1 MPVTTRASAKIDYSR
16 RDVFVSSFPG
26 EAGGRLAEPIAV
38 RIRNNSDED
47 STAVRWYADE
57 DSWKPGELQQW
68 LEVVTDLVLLLDD
81 ELVGALREARFEQ
94 LAELAKPGLELLAVL
109 AANDARA
116 KAGVADV
123 ADVGDRADLAD
134 RAGPAGEVAPARLWL
149 AKAETLRL
157 VALKKVAGRAE
168 WNLDQRDRDGLLH
181 WLYDAEEKVL
191 MHQDKLVNKKIVGAD
206 ETRLGKNVER
216 FVDHEPQ
223 RCSHCGQDHGQP

>member
-1 MPVTTRASAKIDYSR
+1 MTVTTRASAKIDYSR

-26 EAGGRLAEPIAV
+26 EAGGKLAEPIAV

-47 STAVRWYADE
+47 STAVRWSTDE
-57 DSWKPGELQQW
+57 YGWKPGELQQW

-81 ELVGALREARFEQ
+81 DLVGALREARCEQ
-94 LAELAKPGLELLAVL
+94 LTELARPGLELLAVL

-116 KAGVADV
+116 KADQADE
-123 ADVGDRADLAD
+123 
-134 RAGPAGEVAPARLWL
+134 AGGAAPARLWL

-191 MHQDKLVNKKIVGAD
+191 MHQGTLVNKKIVGAD

-223 RCSHCGQDHGQP
+223 RCSHCGQVHGQP

>member
-1 MPVTTRASAKIDYSR
+1 MPVTTRASAKINHSR

-47 STAVRWYADE
+47 CTVVRWFADDE
-57 DSWKPGELQQW
+57 IWKPCELQQW

-81 ELVGALREARFEQ
+81 ELVGALREARWEE

-109 AANDARA
+109 AANDTRA
-116 KAGVADV
+116 VAGQ
-123 ADVGDRADLAD
+123 
-134 RAGPAGEVAPARLWL
+134 APARLWL

-168 WNLDQRDRDGLLH
+168 WNLDQRDREGLLH

-191 MHQDKLVNKKIVGAD
+191 MHQDKLVNKKFVGAD
-206 ETRLGKNVER
+206 ETRLGRNVER
-216 FVDHEPQ
+216 FVDHAPE
-223 RCSHCGQDHGQP
+223 RCSHCGQVHGQP